1 MTAAASGPHPL
12 EPLFHP
18 RSVAIAGVSSKP
30 KAWGSGDSFLRSLRR
45 VNFAGQIYPV
55 NPKITESNGL
65 PCYPDLRSIP
75 GPLDYVIS
83 AVPAPAVPQL
93 LEDAI
98 ARGVPYVHLFTSGFG
113 ETGDTDRAEL
123 AQRILARAREAGVR
137 LLGPN
142 CMGVYCPETG
152 LAFQE
157 VAPRRPGDV
166 GILSQSGGNA
176 EELLNAV
183 ARRGLRF
190 SKVISYGNALDLNEA
205 DFLDYLAHDD
215 KTATI
220 SVYIEGPR
228 AGRRFFEVMREAA
241 RRKPVA
247 VLKSALT
254 ESGSRAAAS
263 HTGSLA
269 GAEPVWRA
277 FSRQAGFV
285 LVDTIEQLEDMT
297 VALRL
302 LPPPAAP
309 GAVYVG
315 SGGGGGV
322 LAADAAARAGLAMP
336 RLTEATRARL
346 ASVTPIAGASVQNP
360 VDTPNGL
367 FGDPADLVETIAA
380 AASDPQVGVVLYHA
394 WLLDLDT
401 GRHVEE
407 LGARIQGVMSE
418 VRKRTSKA
426 LALSLNAPSEPDE
439 LGQAIDLTARLA
451 EIGIPV
457 FPSVYRAVDALSRW
471 IRYYEARAVR

>member
-1 MTAAASGPHPL
+1 MTESTTASHPL

-45 VNFAGQIYPV
+45 VNFPGPIYPV

-75 GPLDYVIS
+75 GPVDYVIS
-83 AVPAPAVPQL
+83 AVPAGAVLSL

-98 ARGVPYVHLFTSGFG
+98 VKGVPYVHLFTSGFA
-113 ETGDTDRAEL
+113 ETGDESRTEL
-123 AQRILARAREAGVR
+123 ARQVLSRAREAGIR

-157 VAPRRPGDV
+157 VAPRRPGDI
-166 GILSQSGGNA
+166 GIISQSGGNA

-190 SKVISYGNALDLNEA
+190 SKVVSYGNALDINEA
-205 DFLDYLAHDD
+205 DLLDYMAHDD

-228 AGRRFFEVMREAA
+228 AGRRFLDVMREAA

-247 VLKSALT
+247 LLKSALT
-254 ESGSRAAAS
+254 ESGGRAAAS

-277 FSRQAGFV
+277 FSRQTGFA
-285 LVDTIEQLEDMT
+285 LVETMEQLEDMT
-297 VALRL
+297 VVLRL
-302 LPPPAAP
+302 LPAP
-309 GAVYVG
+309 EATGAVYVG

-336 RLTEATRARL
+336 RLTETTRDRL
-346 ASVTPIAGASVQNP
+346 SSVTPIAGASVQNP

-367 FGDPADLVETIAA
+367 FGDPKDLVETIVA
-380 AASDPQVGVVLYHA
+380 AASDPQIGVVLYHA

-407 LGARIQGVMSE
+407 LGDRIHGVMAE
-418 VRKRTSKA
+418 VRKQTSKA
-426 LALSLNAPSEPDE
+426 LAVSINAPSEPEE
-439 LGQAIDLTARLA
+439 LSQALELTTRLA
-451 EIGIPV
+451 GIGIPV
-457 FPSVYRAVDALSRW
+457 FPSVYRAVDTLSRW
-471 IRYYEARAVR
+471 IRYYQARNQA